1 MIFTGCIIVQ
11 MLSFLW
17 VKLDSPP
24 TLSFTLLG
32 ETLKLMITVF
42 VTIFQIRW
50 HDLAFFDPGVYESLR
65 KMILDSRKPDGAEC
79 LATLGLTFAVNLR
92 PEEGGETF
100 ELIPDGGT
108 VCVTPSN
115 VLEYV
120 KKYAM
125 LRMVKVNS
133 EPLSVSVMY
142 IFAWG
147 VEGIYP

>member
-1 MIFTGCIIVQ
+1 M
-11 MLSFLW
+11 
-17 VKLDSPP
+17 
-24 TLSFTLLG
+24 
-32 ETLKLMITVF
+32 
-42 VTIFQIRW
+42 
-50 HDLAFFDPGVYESLR
+50 AFFDPGVYESLR

-133 EPLSVSVMY
+133 EPLSVS
-142 IFAWG
+142 IFERG
-147 VEGIYP
+147 VEGTCSKESSLCNQSQNLGENSTHCLL